1 MLYATIRALGS
12 LPSVALSSPMAV
24 VLYPFMLLPKSVKS
38 KRVAGFIFYQPTN
51 FFAVESKFLKSN
63 IKVQADM

>member
-1 MLYATIRALGS
+1 M
-12 LPSVALSSPMAV
+12 VV
-24 VLYPFMLLPKSVKS
+24 VLYPFPGAPGLPKGVKS